1 MKTGAEYIESLRSL
15 NTEVYFLGQRV
26 DSVVD
31 HPAIRPHINAAAVTY
46 DLAHHPEYSAF
57 ARATSH
63 LTGREINRWTHIPR
77 TREDLVNKVKMLRI
91 AGRITGT
98 CFQRCVGMDALIALY
113 TTTYD
118 IDRQHGTDYH
128 RRFKEFL
135 IETQDADLL
144 TGGAMTDAKGDRSKP
159 PHAQH
164 DPDLY
169 VRIVDR
175 RKDGIVIR
183 GAKLHQTGAVNSHQ
197 FLVLPGQALSVE
209 DADYAVACAIAA
221 DTPGVILVFG
231 RQVNDSRKWEGKID
245 QGNPRYGVVG
255 GEAMLILDD
264 VFVPWERV
272 FMCGETEHAG
282 PLVEKFTA
290 YHRQNYGGCKSGNLD
305 VLIGATARLAEIQ
318 GTAKASH
325 VRDKLAEM
333 AHQAET
339 MYSGGLACSYECH
352 TLACGTAIVDPLLAN
367 TSKLNVAR
375 YYPEVTRLAQDIS
388 GGFIAT
394 MPSER
399 ELDNPRVGH
408 FVRKYFS
415 TGPDVKAEE
424 RIRLGRLV
432 ENMTGATPIVEC
444 MHGAGS
450 PQAQKVVIQR
460 LVDWTQRKAL
470 AEAIV
475 GRVEEEPD
483 AGGSGPPVDDSSER
497 VALLR
502 QMDAAVE
509 VVWHDPDFLASDA
522 RRVHQ

>member
-26 DSVVD
+26 NSVVD
-31 HPAIRPHINAAAVTY
+31 HPAMRPHINAAAVTY
-46 DLAHHPEYSAF
+46 DLAYHPEYSEF
-57 ARATSH
+57 ARAISH

-113 TTTYD
+113 ITTHN
-118 IDRQHGTDYH
+118 IDREYGTDYH
-128 RRFKEFL
+128 ERFKKFL
-135 IETQDADLL
+135 IETQNADLMS
-144 TGGAMTDAKGDRSKP
+144 GGAMTDAKGDRSKP

-169 VRIVDR
+169 VRVVER

-197 FLVLPGQALSVE
+197 FLVLPGQALSSDDV
-209 DADYAVACAIAA
+209 DYAVACAIPA
-221 DTPGVILVFG
+221 DAPGVILVFG

-245 QGNPRYGVVG
+245 QGNPKYGVVG

-282 PLVEKFTA
+282 PLVETFTA

-305 VLIGATARLAEIQ
+305 VLIGATAKLAEIQ

-333 AHQAET
+333 AHLAET

-352 TLACGTAIVDPLLAN
+352 TLGCGTAIVDPLLAN
-367 TSKLNVAR
+367 TSKFNVAR

-408 FVRKYFS
+408 FVRKYFR
-415 TGPDVKAEE
+415 TNPDVPAEE
-424 RIRLGRLV
+424 RIRLGRLI

-450 PQAQKVVIQR
+450 PQAQKVVLQR
-460 LVDWTQRKAL
+460 LVDWNQRKAL
-470 AEAIV
+470 AEKIV
-475 GRVEEEPD
+475 GVGDVGPD
-483 AGGSGPPVDDSSER
+483 VGGSEAPVEDPADK
-497 VALLR
+497 VGLLL
-502 QMDAAVE
+502 QMDAATE
-509 VVWHDPDFLASDA
+509 VVLHDSGALDA
-522 RRVHQ
+522 EERRALR